1 MTIIKIAPHE
11 NGAHDNQTIN
21 GATPETFPIPDGYA
35 VIPPELGTPETL
47 ENYPFGKIVVDNTGD
62 WPEVLEW
69 WANPIPEPEPAPE
82 ESGYSEMQQLGQ
94 QVTDLELQLMEH
106 ISQS

>member
-21 GATPETFPIPDGYA
+21 GVTPETFPIPEGYA
-35 VIPPELGTPETL
+35 VIPEELGTPETL
-47 ENYPFGKIVVDNTGD
+47 ENYPFGDIVTGFVND
-62 WPEVLEW
+62 IPTVMSWTPL
-69 WANPIPEPEPAPE
+69 PIPEPEPAPKE
-82 ESGYSEMQQLGQ
+82 ERYSEMQQLGQ